1 MVLKEALSAIS
12 ITLIIF
18 CSKLLAKLDS
28 SNLLSYMYFIP
39 NYSLTIAALFNARK
53 FSSLSVKIFPSRQR
67 RRYQLRITT
76 ISRGKK
82 RKQTAVFLTS
92 SQKVENA
99 LWTEKIGYQTP
110 TKVLVYCSKSSKWGG
125 LNLMFVV
132 FFFNNE
138 NLHVGHGWK
147 QR

>member
-92 SQKVENA
+92 RKSKMCYGLRKSGIKLQQKCWFTA
-99 LWTEKIGYQTP
+99 P
-110 TKVLVYCSKSSKWGG
+110 SPA
-125 LNLMFVV
+125 
-132 FFFNNE
+132 NE
-138 NLHVGHGWK
+138 ED
-147 QR
+147 

>member
-92 SQKVENA
+92 RKSKMRYG
-99 LWTEKIGYQTP
+99 LR
-110 TKVLVYCSKSSKWGG
+110 KSSIKLQQKRWFTAPSPA
-125 LNLMFVV
+125 ND
-132 FFFNNE
+132 E
-138 NLHVGHGWK
+138 DEI
-147 QR
+147 

>member
-53 FSSLSVKIFPSRQR
+53 FSSLSVKILPSRQR

-82 RKQTAVFLTS
+82 ESKQQYFLSPESRKCV
-92 SQKVENA
+92 
-99 LWTEKIGYQTP
+99 
-110 TKVLVYCSKSSKWGG
+110 
-125 LNLMFVV
+125 MD
-132 FFFNNE
+132 
-138 NLHVGHGWK
+138 
-147 QR
+147 